1 MGIWFSIFT
10 VAHPTQAPGAPRLR
24 GQGQLGW
31 AVHSGEGHPCTHQGT
46 SSLCALRPAC
56 LCKFHLRPTFRQE
69 RKNIHQV
76 DHTRG
81 GRGTQLRDMCHLQGT
96 AGDWCPRNLSL
107 KMQLDTCP
115 KEQVRLC

>member
-1 MGIWFSIFT
+1 MRMWFSICT
-10 VAHPTQAPGAPRLR
+10 AVHPTQAPGAPRNR
-24 GQGQLGW
+24 RQEQPGW
-31 AVHSGEGHPCTHQGT
+31 AVHSRGGHPCTHRGT
-46 SSLCALRPAC
+46 SSLGALRSAC

-76 DHTRG
+76 DHMHG
-81 GRGTQLRDMCHLQGT
+81 GRGTQLHDMCHLQGT

-107 KMQLDTCP
+107 KTQLDTCP